1 MVTSSRRRWSVIAGV
16 AATLVLVAGVLGVL
30 LLRQGD
36 AAPPRAVEAPPPEPQ
51 PAAETAAKAEA
62 PSRQLAKDV
71 APPGERGDV
80 AAPPPV
86 VVERLGAR
94 RTSCAGT
101 CALEE
106 RCGFRS
112 LAACTAQSC
121 EGDLR
126 KLSRADFVMAKA
138 ADCAA
143 AAATPCEEACWKRGE
158 CTGHHESDRQCTKAC
173 RTLVKQLPEESYREN
188 RCVIERACAEL
199 PLCAER
205 G

>member
-1 MVTSSRRRWSVIAGV
+1 MVTSSQRRV
-16 AATLVLVAGVLGVL
+16 AVGAAVAGACLIIASVVSVL
-30 LLRQGD
+30 LLRPGE
-36 AAPPRAVEAPPPEPQ
+36 AAPA
-51 PAAETAAKAEA
+51 PAAAPAMQEQRQEAALAKAEA
-62 PSRQLAKDV
+62 PARAESKD
-71 APPGERGDV
+71 APAAEERGDRG
-80 AAPPPV
+80 APPPI

-94 RTSCAGT
+94 RTSCAGV
-101 CALEE
+101 CALEAQ
-106 RCGFRS
+106 CGFRS
-112 LAACTAQSC
+112 VPDCTAQSC

-126 KLSRADFVMAKA
+126 KLSRADFAMAKA

-158 CTGHHESDRQCTKAC
+158 CTGHHDNDRQCTKTC

-188 RCVIERACAEL
+188 RCVIERPCAEL